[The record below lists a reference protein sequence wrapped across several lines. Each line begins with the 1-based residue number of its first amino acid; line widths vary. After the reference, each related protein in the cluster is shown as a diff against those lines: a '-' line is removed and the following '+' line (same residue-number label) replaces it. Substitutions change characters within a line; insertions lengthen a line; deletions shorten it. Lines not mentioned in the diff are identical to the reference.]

1 VDRLIAE
8 LTPRGDET
16 PDPVTSYLTDDRPAP
31 PGRPWIL
38 ISMVASVDGATTV
51 NGRSGGLGGP
61 GDRRVFQALRGSA
74 DMILV
79 GAGTVRAESYRPPQ
93 TADDQI
99 MAHRVAQG
107 RAPRPR
113 LVVVSSSLELE
124 PTAPLFADH
133 SIEDPL
139 PLVATVT
146 SAPPSRREALTA
158 VAELVACGANRVDLT
173 GLLAVLDDIGAGVV
187 LCEGGPGLNHQL
199 LAAGLVDELCLTI
212 SPNLVGGVGGDVH
225 SLLAGSSLPIPARL
239 HLDRVLSEDDYLF
252 CRYLVS

>member
-1 VDRLIAE
+1 
-8 LTPRGDET
+8 
-16 PDPVTSYLTDDRPAP
+16 
-31 PGRPWIL
+31 
-38 ISMVASVDGATTV
+38 M
-51 NGRSGGLGGP
+51 
-61 GDRRVFQALRGSA
+61 
-74 DMILV
+74 
-79 GAGTVRAESYRPPQ
+79 
-93 TADDQI
+93 
-99 MAHRVAQG
+99 
-107 RAPRPR
+107 
-113 LVVVSSSLELE
+113 
-124 PTAPLFADH
+124 
-133 SIEDPL
+133 
-139 PLVATVT
+139 ATVT